1 MSILEALSRVLRPD
15 DTLYA
20 RSLRARQ
27 DERPPRQRR

>member
-20 RSLRARQ
+20 RSLRALQ
-27 DERPPRQRR
+27 DERPPQQRR